1 MADQGE
7 LDAHY
12 TRMDKIFRLSLGDK
26 GAYSCARFDGDF
38 SITT

>member
-12 TRMDKIFRLSLGDK
+12 TRMDKIFNILCVVHLVLSMGVHE
-26 GAYSCARFDGDF
+26 FF
-38 SITT
+38 